1 VTIHRTGPHRTE
13 PGNTGPHRA
22 RTEPEMTDY
31 FTAMGKMWNC
41 AMRNAESKMWNQKCG
56 MTLIGRGDKPRD
68 CWLSADYHTSLST
81 GSAVKCRPEV
91 RKSFAMEADSVF

>member
-1 VTIHRTGPHRTE
+1 
-13 PGNTGPHRA
+13 
-22 RTEPEMTDY
+22 
-31 FTAMGKMWNC
+31 
-41 AMRNAESKMWNQKCG
+41 

-91 RKSFAMEADSVF
+91 RKRVKVHITAATPNVPKTVWYQ

>member
-1 VTIHRTGPHRTE
+1 
-13 PGNTGPHRA
+13 
-22 RTEPEMTDY
+22 
-31 FTAMGKMWNC
+31 
-41 AMRNAESKMWNQKCG
+41 

-91 RKSFAMEADSVF
+91 RKSLALVQGRRLGLVVNEFRVTATLVSVGVFMRRYNSIVLSN